1 MSILTETQVE
11 YWIGSDH
18 TSKDELISLVT
29 DLLNNGVGLIH
40 EEILVYAEENGVK

>member
-1 MSILTETQVE
+1 MSILTESQVE

-18 TSKDELISLVT
+18 TSKAELITLIT

-40 EEILVYAEENGVK
+40 EEVMDFAQENGVK